1 MPEVREAIGE
11 LGVIAREYMST
22 KAGEFVQ
29 NAFGEIKRHECNVN
43 NDNVKHVQLTTPVP
57 GSVLRARI
65 FVPQRNSVGIQPSLL

>member
-43 NDNVKHVQLTTPVP
+43 NDRSFKPFIE
-57 GSVLRARI
+57 VLLGAM
-65 FVPQRNSVGIQPSLL
+65 